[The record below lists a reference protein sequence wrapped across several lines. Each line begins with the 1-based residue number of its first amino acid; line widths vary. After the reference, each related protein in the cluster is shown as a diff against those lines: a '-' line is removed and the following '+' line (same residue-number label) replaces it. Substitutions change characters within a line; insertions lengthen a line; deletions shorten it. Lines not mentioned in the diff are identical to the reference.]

1 MLPPFMY
8 KADSNGMS
16 VNVSLEG
23 LRGKIRLRFK
33 LNTMKPEINVSRA
46 WLTFE
51 SSASKGA
58 LRTSTAH
65 FYLLCSHSTY
75 LKQCITQ
82 NGDMNAC
89 FKGQAEPW
97 TSSAVASELR
107 SLTIPNPR

>member
-51 SSASKGA
+51 S
-58 LRTSTAH
+58 
-65 FYLLCSHSTY
+65 
-75 LKQCITQ
+75 
-82 NGDMNAC
+82 
-89 FKGQAEPW
+89 
-97 TSSAVASELR
+97 
-107 SLTIPNPR
+107 